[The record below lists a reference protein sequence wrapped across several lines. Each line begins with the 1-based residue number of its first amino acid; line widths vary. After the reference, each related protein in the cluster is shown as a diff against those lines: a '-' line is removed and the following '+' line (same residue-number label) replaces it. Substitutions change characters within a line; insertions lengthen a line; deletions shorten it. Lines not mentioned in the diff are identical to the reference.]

1 MPQISIIVP
10 IYKVEKY
17 LSECVNSLTAQTF
30 TDIEIIL
37 VDDGSP
43 DNCGAMCDEF
53 AKQDKRI
60 TVIHKKNGGLSSAR
74 NAGIKAATGNYICFV
89 DSDDL
94 VSADYCKSLFELI
107 DGTEYDYA
115 VGGVYRFKDGAFTE
129 PSKPEKEVLAVGNIQ
144 LLEMQIDRKSEF
156 GVWNKL
162 YKREIFDSLQFADG
176 RLNEDVIWS
185 SDIAAHCK
193 NGAILTNEPVYYYRM
208 REGGIVSQQA
218 AKGSVDRIYA
228 GRHLVEQAE
237 KYYPELKEK
246 ALNYA
251 LNYPWSFADKI
262 VIAKAFKQ
270 NKAFLDDLRSFISAY
285 KDEIKVSSLIPQE
298 NKHRM
303 LLFSKAKPFYYIN
316 AYIRLIRV
324 YLFKFLKKDPYH
336 SLHKI

>member
-17 LSECVNSLTAQTF
+17 LAECVNSLTNQTYP
-30 TDIEIIL
+30 DIEIIL

-43 DNCGAMCDEF
+43 DGCGAMCDEF
-53 AKQDKRI
+53 AKNDGRI
-60 TVIHKKNGGLSSAR
+60 SVIHKKNGGLSSAR
-74 NAGIKAATGNYICFV
+74 NAGIKAATGKYICFV

-94 VSADYCKSLFELI
+94 VSANYCKSLFELI
-107 DGTEYDYA
+107 DGTSYDYA
-115 VGGVYRFKDGAFTE
+115 VGGVYRFEDGKFSA
-129 PSKPEKEVLAVGNIQ
+129 PPKPEKEVLTVSNVG
-144 LLEMQIDRKSEF
+144 LLDMQISRKSEF

-162 YKREIFDSLQFADG
+162 YRREIFDGLLFADG
-176 RLNEDVIWS
+176 KLNEDVIWS

-193 NGAILTNEPVYYYRM
+193 NGAVITNEPVYYYRM

-237 KYYPELKEK
+237 KFYPELKEK

-262 VIAKAFKQ
+262 VLARAFKQ
-270 NKAFLDDLRSFISAY
+270 NKTFLDELRSFISAY
-285 KDEIKVSSLIPQE
+285 KNDIKSSSLIPKE

-303 LLFSKAKPFYYIN
+303 LLYSRAKVLYYIN
-316 AYIRLIRV
+316 AYVRLIRV
-324 YLFKFLKKDPYH
+324 YLFKLLKKDPYKTGH
-336 SLHKI
+336 GI

>member
-1 MPQISIIVP
+1 MTMLSIIVP

-17 LSECVNSLTAQTF
+17 LSECVNSLTSQTF

-53 AKQDKRI
+53 AQQDKRI
-60 TVIHKKNGGLSSAR
+60 TVIHKENGGLSSAR

-115 VGGVYRFKDGAFTE
+115 VGGVYRFQDGAFTE
-129 PSKPEKEVLAVGNIQ
+129 PSKPEKEVLAVGNTQ

-176 RLNEDVIWS
+176 KLNEDVIWS

-237 KYYPELKEK
+237 EYYPELKEK

-262 VIAKAFKQ
+262 VLARAFKQ
-270 NKAFLDDLRSFISAY
+270 NKAFLDDLRSFITAY
-285 KDEIKVSSLIPQE
+285 KNVIKASSLISKE

-303 LLFSKAKPFYYIN
+303 LLFSKAKVLYYIN
-316 AYIRLIRV
+316 AYIRLLRV
-324 YLFKFLKKDPYH
+324 YLFKLLKKDPYKTGH
-336 SLHKI
+336 GI